1 MTVIVPLLKEL
12 DLIRQGA
19 SHLAIFDKDADVH
32 DRRCAEQYPSH
43 PLHPAAD
50 AVPASDFLY
59 LLPLLC
65 RWSEGGEG
73 QKHGLL
79 SGECLVLRSRVGSR
93 CETVRAS
100 YQREP

>member
-1 MTVIVPLLKEL
+1 LVYVPLPPLKEL
-12 DLIRQGA
+12 DLISQGA
-19 SHLAIFDKDADVH
+19 SHLAIVDKDADVH
-32 DRRCAEQYPSH
+32 DR
-43 PLHPAAD
+43 
-50 AVPASDFLY
+50 
-59 LLPLLC
+59 

-100 YQREP
+100 YQREPCPVSGGARVQGAV